1 MATNAQPSIDLEID
15 DASNSP
21 FFTDIG
27 SSTPVNAVGFSIPR
41 PHSPIMDPEYAREMI
56 AYLKELAAQSEPVQA
71 I

>member
-1 MATNAQPSIDLEID
+1 MANNEQPSIDLKIE

-41 PHSPIMDPEYAREMI
+41 PRSPIMDPEYAREMI
-56 AYLKELAAQSEPVQA
+56 AYLKKLTTLSEPVEA